1 MTAGF
6 VAVFGAFGL
15 LAAPLA
21 TVAHR
26 VLPWVTIAVGLA
38 VAVVGALLVAGRSI
52 HLTLPVVATRARL
65 SAVGFGMAFALA
77 SLSCTIGPFLALVT
91 AGFRT
96 RSVAEGIGAYLAYA
110 LGMGAVIAVVSVIVA
125 AAIGAARAAADQPA
139 RRCADPGQRT
149 VCGLVRLV
157 FVARAVWR
165 CRPLRPRCRFG
176 GQCAADVGRPGRRH
190 SQWALA
196 DAAGG
201 HDCRRR
207 RGGGP
212 IGAAKGTARPR
223 NVEWETGG
231 FGGLGKVSRVCPQS
245 YRRDPDPSRPI
256 YSPERLVTI
265 PATAICPFGVNCAD
279 GASTIAWRPNEFP
292 RTIRLDGIPA
302 AII

>member
-1 MTAGF
+1 MTSAAMTAGF

-125 AAIGAARAAADQPA
+125 LARTELLRSARRALPLISRLAGALTLVSGLYVAWYGWYSWRVLYGAADPSDPVVDSAVSVQQTLAGLVAGIPSGLWLTLLAATIAAAGA
-139 RRCADPGQRT
+139 VG
-149 VCGLVRLV
+149 VRSVL
-157 FVARAVWR
+157 
-165 CRPLRPRCRFG
+165 
-176 GQCAADVGRPGRRH
+176 
-190 SQWALA
+190 
-196 DAAGG
+196 
-201 HDCRRR
+201 R
-207 RGGGP
+207 RGRQDR
-212 IGAAKGTARPR
+212 GT
-223 NVEWETGG
+223 
-231 FGGLGKVSRVCPQS
+231 
-245 YRRDPDPSRPI
+245 
-256 YSPERLVTI
+256 
-265 PATAICPFGVNCAD
+265 
-279 GASTIAWRPNEFP
+279 
-292 RTIRLDGIPA
+292 
-302 AII
+302 